1 MKQYVVRLTN
11 EKRKC
16 YDSMSGQLAG
26 SSQKP
31 HRGLDSLGAE
41 IAAWSDDTNT
51 RQLGVE

>member
-1 MKQYVVRLTN
+1 MKEYVVRLKD

-16 YDSMSGQLAG
+16 CDSMIGQLAG
-26 SSQKP
+26 SSQKL
-31 HRGLDSLGAE
+31 HRGLDALGAE